1 MKFKIRKYY
10 LNERN
15 HKKGEPDLKFLENQ
29 IKNFQI
35 FLIIIDEI
43 SH

>member
-15 HKKGEPDLKFLENQ
+15 HKKREPDFQISRKSNKKFLD
-29 IKNFQI
+29 I
-35 FLIIIDEI
+35 FNNNR
-43 SH
+43 